1 MRIPREGFICG
12 PSMGNT
18 TSCWGNDWLGPAGS
32 ILVVCPSIHTGAP
45 LKFHLIHILSSP
57 IEEQLLQSSHWSLL
71 LGRSW
76 QKKFRDILCSLSY
89 CSWSQDYANKQTKQS
104 KTSQILPY
112 PNHPFPLV
120 ILDSFVSSANT
131 STGQLVYTVK
141 SPGPLL
147 GIVFSECFLNL
158 SIYCQNWARESWQA
172 SQWIAAYQMC
182 SSLLLFCN

>member
-1 MRIPREGFICG
+1 MRIPREGLICG

-18 TSCWGNDWLGPAGS
+18 TSCWGNEGLGPAGS
-32 ILVVCPSIHTGAP
+32 LLVVCRSIHPGAP
-45 LKFHLIHILSSP
+45 LKFHLIHIISSP
-57 IEEQLLQSSHWSLL
+57 IEEQLLHSSHWSLL

-76 QKKFRDILCSLSY
+76 QKEVQRCSCSLSY

-104 KTSQILPY
+104 KTPKILPH

-120 ILDSFVSSANT
+120 ILDSLVSSANT
-131 STGQLVYTVK
+131 STGQLVYIVK
-141 SPGPLL
+141 SPSPLL
-147 GIVFSECFLNL
+147 GIVFSECFLHL

-182 SSLLLFCN
+182 SSPLLFCN